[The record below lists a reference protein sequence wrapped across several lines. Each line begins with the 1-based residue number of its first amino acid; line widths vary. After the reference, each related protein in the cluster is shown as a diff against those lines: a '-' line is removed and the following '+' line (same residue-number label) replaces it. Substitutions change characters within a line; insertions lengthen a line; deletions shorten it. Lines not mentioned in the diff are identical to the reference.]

1 MKPHLLRSLLFTR
14 GRAVVSWSWLMLV
27 LVLIGGA
34 ALTWHEW
41 TRSLQLERVRRVQ
54 QFDQQ
59 VEQLVGT
66 MRARLA
72 ANEQLL
78 RAGAGLFSASDDVS
92 RAEWHVFGQQ
102 MSLDAQYPGLQVL
115 GVAQVVRGGESAAL
129 ERRVRGESAAFRSFS
144 IRPIG
149 ERAVYAPVFYAEPTQ
164 RGARPAL
171 PAATPTDPL
180 LIHPLLGLDLL
191 AQPAVVEAVQQAR
204 DSADVALS
212 DKTVLPVEFG
222 ADVAQTML
230 IMPVYRKG
238 VALESVLDRRG
249 AIQWYLFALIRVDDF
264 MSAVLRTEGDRLAVQ
279 LYAGQRNAADAEIF
293 SLRTNQIAPEK
304 GLEPLQRL
312 VPMEYGQRTWTLQFT
327 SLPEQSGEPWRHS
340 TSVLII
346 GSILTLLL
354 SSLLGLLIL
363 LRTRAE
369 TRADTLGQAY
379 RRSEAWA
386 QAIVAHS
393 AEGIVTADAMG
404 RVLGANAA
412 AEAVLGYPA
421 RGMEGLPLSALL
433 PLPLQQMLDDPM
445 EAPWRM
451 ESAVRTVDAR
461 DIEVRTAASVM
472 RLEGQRG
479 FVVMLSD
486 VTEQKRAD
494 QYTREMAQLNAA
506 ILQSA
511 PFMVIVTDT
520 HGRIRAANAATERML
535 WYGRD
540 ELVGRPAA
548 ETLMT
553 AEELKAHAEQA
564 SMELGLAVPTGA
576 VGARVLRGLTE
587 EREWLFRRK
596 DGSHLAV
603 NMALAVMRGVD
614 GKATGF
620 VGIAYDISERKR
632 SESRIRHL
640 AHHDTLTDLPNRA
653 LLHDRVAVAIE
664 HAKRNNRTMAVMLL
678 DLDHFKQ
685 INDSLGHSVGDVV
698 LKEVA
703 ARLRATVRQSDTV
716 ARMGGDEF
724 CVVLSDVDGRN
735 ESTMVAQKI
744 VEAVQPAIH
753 AGERELNVTVSVG
766 IALYPGD
773 GADLAALLQNADI
786 AMYEAK
792 KHGRDAYR
800 VFVAQMQSESLH
812 RRGLEEHLR
821 AALGKHQL
829 VLHYQPR
836 LDLLSGDVCGIEA
849 LLRWNLPGLDML
861 YPEQFLAL
869 AEETG
874 CIVAMGEWVLAQ
886 ACAAAV
892 QLQQHFGVAL
902 PIAVNLSP
910 RQFRHNNLLPIVD
923 AALASSGLQPE
934 LLELDVTEEVLFD
947 ETPFVGELQRELQ
960 SRGVRLT
967 IDDFGTG
974 HASLIHLHRF
984 KVGMLKVDRSLVSD
998 LASNAA
1004 SESFMRAV
1012 MAVARSVGL
1021 GVTAEGIESAEQ
1033 LAALR
1038 RLGCPFGQGQYFC
1051 RPLHLDELMVWLL
1064 AHAHGKNQPVD
1075 TVPDHMT

>member
-1 MKPHLLRSLLFTR
+1 MKPHLLRRLLFTR
-14 GRAVVSWSWLMLV
+14 GRAVVSWSWLALT
-27 LVLIGGA
+27 LVLIGGS

-41 TRSLQLERVRRVQ
+41 TRSLQLERVRGLQ
-54 QFDQQ
+54 QFDQD
-59 VEQLVGT
+59 VEQVVGT

-78 RAGAGLFSASDDVS
+78 RAGAGLFYASDDVS
-92 RAEWHVFGQQ
+92 RAEWHVFGEQ
-102 MSLDAQYPGLQVL
+102 MNLDSRYPGLQVL
-115 GVAQVVRGGESAAL
+115 GVAQAVQGADAAAL
-129 ERRVRGESAAFRSFS
+129 ESRVRGESAAFQSYR

-149 ERAVYAPVFYAEPTQ
+149 ERPAYAPVFYAEPTQ
-164 RGARPAL
+164 NNANPTTPPNSANRQL
-171 PAATPTDPL
+171 PM
-180 LIHPLLGLDLL
+180 HPLMGLDLL
-191 AQPAVVEAVQQAR
+191 AQPAVEDAVRQAR
-204 DSADVALS
+204 DTGDVALS

-222 ADVAQTML
+222 LDVAQTML

-238 VALESVLDRRG
+238 GALESVLDRRA
-249 AIQWYLFALIRVDDF
+249 AIQFYVFGLIRVDDF
-264 MSAVLRTEGDRLAVQ
+264 MGAVLRTEAGRLAVQ
-279 LYAGQRNAADAEIF
+279 LYTAQRNVADAEIF
-293 SLRTNQIAPEK
+293 SLRADRIAVSEVPP
-304 GLEPLQRL
+304 PLQRL
-312 VPMEYGQRTWTLQFT
+312 VPVEYGQRTWTLQFT

-340 TSVLII
+340 TSVVII
-346 GSILTLLL
+346 GSTLTLLL

-369 TRADTLGQAY
+369 TRADNMGQAY

-421 RGMEGLPLSALL
+421 HGMEGLPLGALL

-445 EAPWRM
+445 ETPWRM
-451 ESAVRTVDAR
+451 EAAVRTVDGR
-461 DIEVRTAASVM
+461 SIEVRTAASVM
-472 RLEGQRG
+472 RLDGQRG

-494 QYTREMAQLNAA
+494 QHTLEMAQLNAA

-520 HGRIRAANAATERML
+520 DGRIRAANAATERML

-540 ELVGRPAA
+540 ELVGRLAA
-548 ETLMT
+548 ETLMST
-553 AEELKAHAEQA
+553 EELQTHAEQA
-564 SMELGLAVPTGA
+564 STELGLPVPAGA

-587 EREWLFRRK
+587 EREWVFKRK

-653 LLHDRVAVAIE
+653 LLHDRVTVAIE
-664 HAKRNNRTMAVMLL
+664 HAKRNNRTIAVMLL

-724 CVVLSDVDGRN
+724 CVVLSDVDGRT

-744 VEAVQPAIH
+744 VEAVQPAIR
-753 AGERELNVTVSVG
+753 AGERELHVTASVG

-821 AALGKHQL
+821 AALANKQL

-836 LDLLSGDVCGIEA
+836 LDLVTGDVCGIEA

-874 CIVAMGEWVLAQ
+874 CIVAMGEWVLAE

-892 QLQQHFGVAL
+892 QLQDHFGVAI

-923 AALASSGLQPE
+923 AALASSGLEPE

-947 ETPFVGELQRELQ
+947 ETPFVSELQRALQ
-960 SRGVRLT
+960 MRGVRLT

-984 KVGMLKVDRSLVSD
+984 KVGMLKVDRSFVSD
-998 LASNAA
+998 LTPNSA
-1004 SESFMRAV
+1004 SESFLRAV
-1012 MAVARSVGL
+1012 MVVAESVGL
-1021 GVTAEGIESAEQ
+1021 GVTAEGIESADQ

-1038 RLGCPFGQGQYFC
+1038 RLGCRFGQGQHFC

-1064 AHAHGKNQPVD
+1064 AHSHGKSLEVD
-1075 TVPDHMT
+1075 TVPDRLD

>member
-1 MKPHLLRSLLFTR
+1 M
-14 GRAVVSWSWLMLV
+14 VSWSWLALFLV
-27 LVLIGGA
+27 LAGGTT
-34 ALTWHEW
+34 LTWQEW
-41 TRSLQLERVRRVQ
+41 TRSRELEHTRRLQ

-59 VEQLVGT
+59 VEQVAGA

-78 RAGAGLFSASDDVS
+78 RAGSALFSASDDVS
-92 RAEWHVFGQQ
+92 RSEWRVFGQQ
-102 MSLDAQYPGLQVL
+102 MNMLTSYPGLQLL
-115 GVAQVVRGGESAAL
+115 GVAQAVGAAELTQFEQQVRAESPAL
-129 ERRVRGESAAFRSFS
+129 
-144 IRPIG
+144 
-149 ERAVYAPVFYAEPTQ
+149 RAYSVPSGKDRQEYAPVLYAEP
-164 RGARPAL
+164 APA
-171 PAATPTDPL
+171 PAGTM
-180 LIHPLLGLDLL
+180 HPLLGTDLL
-191 AQPAVVEAVQQAR
+191 TMPAVQRAVHLAR
-204 DSADVALS
+204 DSGDVALS
-212 DKTVLPVEFG
+212 DKLMASATLPFSAGAVADIAGGSASAATPSGAADNVVQTVLV
-222 ADVAQTML
+222 
-230 IMPVYRKG
+230 IPVYRKN
-238 VALESVLDRRG
+238 VPLVTVPDRRT
-249 AIQWYLFALIRVDDF
+249 AIQFYVFGVVRVEDL
-264 MSAVLRTEGDRLAVQ
+264 MQAVLRNEGGRLAVQ
-279 LYAGQRNAADAEIF
+279 LYAGQQQTADAQMF
-293 SLRTNQIAPEK
+293 SLRTERLDEMNPAER
-304 GLEPLQRL
+304 LQRL
-312 VPMEYGQRTWTLQFT
+312 VPVEYGQRTWTLRLT
-327 SLPEQSGEPWRHS
+327 SLPETGAPPLGHPASVVIMGS
-340 TSVLII
+340 T
-346 GSILTLLL
+346 LTLLL

-369 TRADTLGQAY
+369 TRADDMGVAY

-386 QAIVAHS
+386 QAIVTHS
-393 AEGIVTADAMG
+393 AEGIVTADAAG

-421 RGMEGLPLSALL
+421 RGMEGLSLAALL

-445 EAPWRM
+445 ETPWRM
-451 ESAVRTVDAR
+451 ESALRTIDGR
-461 DIEVRTAASVM
+461 NIEVRTATSVM
-472 RLEGQRG
+472 RLDGQRG

-494 QYTREMAQLNAA
+494 KHTLEMAQLNAA

-511 PFMVIVTDT
+511 PFMVIMTDT
-520 HGRIRAANAATERML
+520 QGRIRAANAATERML

-540 ELVGRPAA
+540 ELVGRQAA
-548 ETLMT
+548 ETLLT
-553 AEELKAHAEQA
+553 AEEMQAHAEQA
-564 SMELGLAVPTGA
+564 SVELGLPVPVGA

-587 EREWLFRRK
+587 EREWSFKRK

-603 NMALAVMRGVD
+603 NMALAAMRGVD

-620 VGIAYDISERKR
+620 VGIAYDVSERKR

-724 CVVLSDVDGRN
+724 CVVLSDVDGRS

-744 VEAVQPAIH
+744 VEAVQPAIR
-753 AGERELNVTVSVG
+753 AGERELHVTASVG
-766 IALYPGD
+766 IALYPSD

-786 AMYEAK
+786 AMYDAK

-800 VFVAQMQSESLH
+800 VFAAQMQTETLH
-812 RRGLEEHLR
+812 RRDLEEHLR
-821 AALGKHQL
+821 NALDNNQL

-836 LDLLSGDVCGIEA
+836 LDLETGDVGGIEA

-892 QLQQHFGVAL
+892 QLQDHFGV
-902 PIAVNLSP
+902 PMSIAVNLSP
-910 RQFRHNNLLPIVD
+910 RQFRHTNLLPIVD
-923 AALASSGLQPE
+923 AALASSGLSPE

-947 ETPFVGELQRELQ
+947 ETPFVAELQRSLQ
-960 SRGVRLT
+960 TRGVRLT

-984 KVGMLKVDRSLVSD
+984 KVGMLKVDRSFVSD
-998 LASNAA
+998 LTSNPA
-1004 SESFMRAV
+1004 SESFLRAV
-1012 MAVARSVGL
+1012 LAVAESVGL
-1021 GVTAEGIESAEQ
+1021 AVTAEGIESADQ
-1033 LAALR
+1033 LTALR
-1038 RLGCPFGQGQYFC
+1038 RLGCAFGQGQYFC

-1064 AHAHGKNQPVD
+1064 AHAHGKKVAVD
-1075 TVPDHMT
+1075 TAPDDLA